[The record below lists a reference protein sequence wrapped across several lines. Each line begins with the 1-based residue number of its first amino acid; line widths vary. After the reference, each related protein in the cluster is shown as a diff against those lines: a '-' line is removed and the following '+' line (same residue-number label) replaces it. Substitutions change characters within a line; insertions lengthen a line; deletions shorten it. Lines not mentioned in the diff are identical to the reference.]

1 MKNLFAFGA
10 LALALTVASC
20 GEGAK
25 STENTDST
33 AVDTT
38 VVVDQTVT
46 ATDSTVTDS
55 VVVDTVVNAQ

>member
-20 GEGAK
+20 GNATK
-25 STENTDST
+25 TEEN

-38 VVVDQTVT
+38 VVVEETVT
-46 ATDSTVTDS
+46 VTDSTVTDS
-55 VVVDTVVNAQ
+55 VVVDTTVNAQ